1 MQATADSLQQ
11 RYFPPAHSA
20 LGGSL
25 FTHAAPSQ
33 GSLSSQAWGPL
44 HQGGQHP
51 FVPLAAHHSAPAA
64 FSGGLGVNQ
73 GAQPPSLF
81 QLTHGNQPRSGVFGH
96 AEQQRRPDEYPVG
109 QLEQH
114 YLTHLQSSGV
124 ARGLETGTGTDSRG
138 AASGGNLFRD
148 RVEMPRIASP
158 YQWMNAEQQLLQQ
171 HQQHRQVGG
180 MSRLGQSAAEYE
192 PDPQPAMNLD
202 ELSALMQAGRSQALP
217 VLQSQPPLTLA
228 QSYLTQLTRIQ
239 PLRAH
244 TSEPSRGLQPL
255 HEDLLYS
262 QSGNYSAWGSMR
274 MPFQAMQRGHGDD
287 LSTAEARSNEA
298 RIRVSLSESRTGSL
312 SEQNLTFHS
321 HHPPNSGI

>member
-1 MQATADSLQQ
+1 MQQ

-25 FTHAAPSQ
+25 FTHAAPTQ
-33 GSLSSQAWGPL
+33 GSLSSQAWAPL

-51 FVPLAAHHSAPAA
+51 FVPLVPHHSAPAA
-64 FSGGLGVNQ
+64 FSGGLGVSQ

-81 QLTHGNQPRSGVFGH
+81 QMSHGNQPRSSVFGH
-96 AEQQRRPDEYPVG
+96 AEQQRRQDEYPVG

-114 YLTHLQSSGV
+114 YLTHLQSSAA
-124 ARGLETGTGTDSRG
+124 ARGLESDAGAGIDSRG
-138 AASGGNLFRD
+138 AASGGNLFHD
-148 RVEMPRIASP
+148 RVDMPRIASP

-180 MSRLGQSAAEYE
+180 ISRLMQSVAQYAA
-192 PDPQPAMNLD
+192 DPQPAMNLD

-244 TSEPSRGLQPL
+244 TPEPSHDL
-255 HEDLLYS
+255 HPPYEELLYS
-262 QSGNYSAWGSMR
+262 QGGTYSAWGSMQ
-274 MPFQAMQRGHGDD
+274 MPLQAMQRGHGHDS
-287 LSTAEARSNEA
+287 STAEARSNEA
-298 RIRVSLSESRTGSL
+298 RIRVSLPQSQTGSQ
-312 SEQNLTFHS
+312 SEQNLPFHRY
-321 HHPPNSGI
+321 HPSNSGV